1 VDPKTRIVPSM
12 TCLDLVAIVL
22 GPYGFRKF
30 TGSPDANRN
39 IQTGINKDS
48 ARQASKQVEV
58 ASYKFSVLLN
68 TIEST
73 PTMTTST
80 VTELVDPSA
89 PGLQPLQLSEM
100 QPHFGEGAVE
110 FCQRIIKRLGLTLR
124 VDALGDTVI
133 VCGPTWHQTPT
144 HRLVHNRSGVC
155 TYIDGSV
162 QRSTVHQPTVII
174 AQGSGGGGL
183 FARGRMK
190 VAAVNELTGLD
201 PLGQILPSVADVL
214 GQWPEAQLLPIRPE
228 LAAIGKNAPKH
239 GLCTALYLVDDEART
254 LAQLQSYVRRE
265 LATRQK
271 TGTAMSTTVYGHTQ
285 DGHPFAVNTLIDV
298 DDDVL
303 GLHEPMWVMERTY
316 TKSRSAGTTT
326 TLTLIRRYT
335 LDLSA

>member
-1 VDPKTRIVPSM
+1 M

-39 IQTGINKDS
+39 IQTGIDKD
-48 ARQASKQVEV
+48 RASMSSKTVEV

-89 PGLQPLQLSEM
+89 PGLQPLQLNDM

-110 FCQRIIKRLGLTLR
+110 FILRIIKRLGLTIR
-124 VDALGDTVI
+124 VNALGDTVL
-133 VCGPTWHQTPT
+133 VTSPVWNSTPT
-144 HRLVHNRSGVC
+144 HQLVHRRTGVC
-155 TYIDGSV
+155 SYVEGTA
-162 QRSTVHQPTVII
+162 QRSTVHQPSIII
-174 AQGSGGGGL
+174 AQGTGGGGQ
-183 FARGRMK
+183 FSRDRMK
-190 VAAVNELTGLD
+190 VAAINELTGLD
-201 PLGQILPSVADVL
+201 EAGQMLPSVVDVL
-214 GQWPEAQLLPIRPE
+214 GRWPEANLLPLRPE
-228 LAAIGKNAPKH
+228 LVQISRTPPKH

-285 DGHPFAVNTLIDV
+285 DGHPFAVNTLVDV

-303 GLHEPMWVMERTY
+303 GLHEPMWVMERTFS
-316 TKSRSAGTTT
+316 KSRSAGTTT
-326 TLTLIRRYT
+326 TLTLIRRHT